1 MPSAAV
7 ACDVARRWTSSF
19 CRRRSTGSHTDEDQ
33 DDRIVFEGWIAKK
46 SRHLGVW
53 RRRWAVITPSHFLT
67 FQDAEYS
74 RKGTDAT
81 EMIPLS
87 QLKTLSRNGGN
98 DLVLLGN
105 GPHGKFNL
113 CLRCLSSSKEEEIAA
128 DRLATALIDA
138 RTWSPIEFELVIQ
151 ESDLFLDRNQRT
163 LSDLDLSIL

>member
-1 MPSAAV
+1 MPSAAM
-7 ACDVARRWTSSF
+7 ACDVARQWMSSF
-19 CRRRSTGSHTDEDQ
+19 CRRRSGGSHADEDQ

-53 RRRWAVITPSHFLT
+53 RKRWAVITPSHFVT
-67 FQDAEYS
+67 FQDDDYD

-87 QLKTLSRNGGN
+87 QLKTVSRNEEN
-98 DLVLLGN
+98 DLVLLVN

-113 CLRCLSSSKEEEIAA
+113 CLRCLSSSKEGEIAA
-128 DRLATALIDA
+128 NRLAIALIDA

-151 ESDLFLDRNQRT
+151 ESENFLDRNQRT